1 VTYDDPQAV
10 CNKAEYVNSNLLG
23 GLFIWELSGDLLD
36 TLMTPLLDSINR
48 KLEEINFDCA
58 RLLMEED
65 CSLVELPPPAP
76 KGSAQVEA
84 TGESSNITELIL
96 AHLQKAEAGEL
107 VSAGRGY
114 GAFTRAAF
122 MMRAYDGSMFPSYT
136 YRFNHFVDA
145 LATMAISGVDGNTF
159 YLGEADE
166 LNTDRNLQGTNSTE
180 GSFSLVFG
188 LVNIAAF
195 LAQAMTESIVHDTCD
210 EVNIQPLPNST
221 DDGIGLDDGL
231 DHFRFPISNSCGQN
245 GRSYQDEQC
254 KRSEDKMYDCAT
266 QLNSEEFVSIE
277 VTAFGQSKWPGS
289 PGPFYCGPKTLYEA
303 TGFWNAAVG
312 KENETIPFAND
323 DGRSDVGKYWMNS
336 MIEVFFRSNRS
347 FSRGMLLVGPWLSAL
362 SEGDLLTRQTQL
374 SYRSS

>member
-1 VTYDDPQAV
+1 
-10 CNKAEYVNSNLLG
+10 
-23 GLFIWELSGDLLD
+23 
-36 TLMTPLLDSINR
+36 
-48 KLEEINFDCA
+48 
-58 RLLMEED
+58 
-65 CSLVELPPPAP
+65 
-76 KGSAQVEA
+76 
-84 TGESSNITELIL
+84 
-96 AHLQKAEAGEL
+96 
-107 VSAGRGY
+107 
-114 GAFTRAAF
+114 
-122 MMRAYDGSMFPSYT
+122 
-136 YRFNHFVDA
+136 
-145 LATMAISGVDGNTF
+145 
-159 YLGEADE
+159 
-166 LNTDRNLQGTNSTE
+166 
-180 GSFSLVFG
+180 
-188 LVNIAAF
+188 
-195 LAQAMTESIVHDTCD
+195 MTESIVHDTCD

-221 DDGIGLDDGL
+221 VDGIGLDDGL